1 MYDPFDLS
9 DALIRDLPHV
19 RVTRHASREG
29 RLCRY
34 EKMFKPEGLGDAG
47 YWVQRENEFL
57 LDFALKNLRYVVQLA
72 SVMRDSDG
80 LSTPVVE
87 SVVTLDAGVTIE
99 DWLRVQ
105 PRYANGVTGLH
116 PFQHAGVF
124 LCLLRACLVALREIH
139 RHGIVHCDIK
149 EDNICLP
156 YAPYPFQPN
165 QSVGID
171 YERIRLIDF
180 AFSVTPERPLECPL
194 PILPMAPYQSNLL
207 KTALRTDRSG
217 KNRGKLAAQNLDY
230 RADLYSLGY
239 LAGRILETGLLQP
252 AGAGGAE
259 AMDGAHGL
267 VKRLQASDGGWRRG
281 GKALPHDELI
291 GDIDDLLGKLGDLEA
306 YRRFEVARVRETRE
320 LDMNAGGAASGAGF
334 DPTLPTPLSTPL
346 AAPDSVPDAMPVPA
360 PIWQNRFGRRGLPA
374 FLTALLLAGGAF
386 GYWKAVQAPPPPAGA
401 ERAATGKT
409 GPRVG
414 AEAKAKAEAARM
426 EEARR
431 AAETEA
437 RLKAE
442 SAAEIEAEAKRRAET
457 EAGSK
462 AEAGEAS
469 PEATSAASAPAEA
482 GSEPQAGEEQP
493 ASAAEIGFPGDGD
506 VVGKAVEIRGTL
518 DDMEDDQYVFL
529 IIRSTA
535 AKYGRLYYPQ
545 GELPHE
551 SEWRMR
557 GIFGTPGYDYE
568 IFVAATGDPRS
579 AKLLQARR
587 SRHSGLKSLPEDTR
601 IISPIVT
608 VRAASPV
615 ANDALDD
622 GSHGWKGKPKHK
634 YKHGDAVNDLRVLES
649 EVNRILRGVRP

>member
-1 MYDPFDLS
+1 MYDPFDS
-9 DALIRDLPHV
+9 GDALIRDLPHV

-34 EKMFKPEGLGDAG
+34 EKIFKPEGLGDAG

-72 SVMRDSDG
+72 SVTRDGDG
-80 LSTPVVE
+80 LATPVVE

-116 PFQHAGVF
+116 PFQHAGMF
-124 LCLLRACLVALREIH
+124 LGLLRACLVALREIH

-149 EDNICLP
+149 EDNLCLP
-156 YAPYPFQPN
+156 YAPYPFQSN
-165 QSVGID
+165 QPLGID

-194 PILPMAPYQSNLL
+194 PILPMAPYQSNQL
-207 KTALRTDRSG
+207 KTALRADRSG

-267 VKRLQASDGGWRRG
+267 VKRLQASDSGWRRG
-281 GKALPHDELI
+281 RALPHDELI
-291 GDIDDLLGKLGDLEA
+291 GDIDGLLGKLGDLEA

-320 LDMNAGGAASGAGF
+320 LGASAGSAADSTGF
-334 DPTLPTPLSTPL
+334 DPALPTPLSTPL
-346 AAPDSVPDAMPVPA
+346 STPLATPDSVPDAMPVSA
-360 PIWQNRFGRRGLPA
+360 PVWQAWQDRFGWRGVPV
-374 FLTALLLAGGAF
+374 FLAALLLAGGAF
-386 GYWKAVQAPPPPAGA
+386 GYWKAVQAPSPPAEA
-401 ERAATGKT
+401 ERAAVAKT
-409 GPRVG
+409 RPAAG
-414 AEAKAKAEAARM
+414 AEAKAKAEAARR

-442 SAAEIEAEAKRRAET
+442 SAAEIEAEAKRRAE
-457 EAGSK
+457 
-462 AEAGEAS
+462 AEAV
-469 PEATSAASAPAEA
+469 PAANAPTKLE
-482 GSEPQAGEEQP
+482 SEPQAGEEPSAP
-493 ASAAEIGFPGDGD
+493 AAKIDYPRDGGIVGRAE
-506 VVGKAVEIRGTL
+506 EIRGTL
-518 DDMEDDQYVFL
+518 DDMGEDPYVFL

-535 AKYGRLYYPQ
+535 ERYGRLYYPQ
-545 GELPHE
+545 GELPPHE
-551 SEWRMR
+551 PEWRMR

-568 IFVAATGDPRS
+568 VFVAATDDPRS

-587 SRHSGLKSLPEDTR
+587 SRSSGLRRLPEDTR

-608 VRAASPV
+608 VRAAPPI
-615 ANDALDD
+615 ANDDSED
-622 GSHGWKGKPKHK
+622 GSHGGKGKPKHK

-649 EVNRILRGVRP
+649 EVNRIMRGFRP